1 MEVAS
6 AMTTRFETRKDHHLR
21 VQRVMIH
28 VDRHLDHPWDLNAL
42 AAVAC
47 MSPYHF
53 HRVFQHCTGESPHQH
68 LYRRRMEYAARRLG
82 ASSARIT
89 DIAFDVG
96 YDSPNAFSKAFRN
109 WWGRP
114 PRRFRQ
120 RPVSM
125 DGFASFGMRRPRIRP
140 RPPVWGPRLTGLP
153 IRTLVFIEK
162 RGLRDGSFFEVG
174 QAAALELRGLLAE
187 LDMLVHVQA
196 WLSTFPRRPRGITDP
211 RLAIQV
217 GVVLDRPAL
226 VTPPMQTRSFGGGRW
241 AIFCHR
247 GPYHFLFQ
255 SWNRAY
261 FGALP
266 GLGLLPRDADPFE
279 LYVDAH
285 SDRAERD
292 LRTLIHIPI
301 L

>member
-1 MEVAS
+1 MV
-6 AMTTRFETRKDHHLR
+6 TTFETRQDHHLR
-21 VQRVMIH
+21 VQRVMIQI
-28 VDRHLDHPWDLNAL
+28 DQHLDRPWDLNAL
-42 AAVAC
+42 AEVAC
-47 MSPYHF
+47 LSPYHF

-68 LYRRRMEYAARRLG
+68 LYRRRMEHAARRLN

-96 YDSPNAFSKAFRN
+96 YDSPNAFCKAFRN

-125 DGFASFGMRRPRIRP
+125 DGFASVGMGISRTRTSLPVWRPRFA
-140 RPPVWGPRLTGLP
+140 TLP
-153 IRTLVFIEK
+153 IRPLVYIQK
-162 RGLRDGSFFEVG
+162 RGLKGGSFFQVG

-187 LDMLVHVQA
+187 LGMLAHVQA

-211 RLAIQV
+211 RLVIQV
-217 GVVLDRPAL
+217 GVVLDRPLAAI
-226 VTPPMQTRSFGGGRW
+226 PPMQTRRFGGGRW

-266 GLGLLPRDADPFE
+266 ALGLLPRDADPFE

-285 SDRAERD
+285 VDRAEQD

-301 L
+301 I